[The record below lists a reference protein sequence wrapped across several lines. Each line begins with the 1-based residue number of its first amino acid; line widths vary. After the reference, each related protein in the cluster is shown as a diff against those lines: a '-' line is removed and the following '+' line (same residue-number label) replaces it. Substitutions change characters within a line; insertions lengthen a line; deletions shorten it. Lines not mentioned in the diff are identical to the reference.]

1 MINFYFRCSGKVQ
14 QMAQETWSGSSET
27 KQQIPEECSECH
39 QSGHICTSQVLTPGF
54 WYLKYLKPMKRIN
67 TKLIVKVGI
76 SIYQKVCWK
85 SWMICFILLKE
96 HFQIKTVFSRPRG
109 GGKQFVISS
118 PTSLLDLETEISG
131 PEHFRNTRQPSS
143 NNNYKVSST
152 ASPSY
157 LHTQHMIECTKMSS
171 KIISVMPSFVQWV
184 PDNQLTVV
192 QLSKLDCHS

>member
-1 MINFYFRCSGKVQ
+1 MVWEQWNKATDSRGMLRMSSIRPYLYLTGIN
-14 QMAQETWSGSSET
+14 
-27 KQQIPEECSECH
+27 
-39 QSGHICTSQVLTPGF
+39 PGF
-54 WYLKYLKPMKRIN
+54 WYLKYLKTMKRIN

-85 SWMICFILLKE
+85 LDNIYTYFTLLKE
-96 HFQIKTVFSRPRG
+96 RFQINTIFSRPRG

-184 PDNQLTVV
+184 PDTKLTVV
-192 QLSKLDCHS
+192 QLSLLDCHS